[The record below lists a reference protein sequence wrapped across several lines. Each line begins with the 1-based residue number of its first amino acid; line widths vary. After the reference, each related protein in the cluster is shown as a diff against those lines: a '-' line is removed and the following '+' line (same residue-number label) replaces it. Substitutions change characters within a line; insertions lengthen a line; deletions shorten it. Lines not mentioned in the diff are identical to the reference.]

1 MNRHSSYSAPRS
13 ERPSGSYGGQRGRS
27 NKRNTYN
34 KRSWKDNRTLFNLV
48 CFILPFIILN
58 LIILFLAVSDGGTEC
73 QNPFPASYKG
83 NDGKP

>member
-13 ERPSGSYGGQRGRS
+13 ERSSGSYGGQRNRS

-48 CFILPFIILN
+48 CFVLPFIVLN
-58 LIILFLAVSDGGTEC
+58 LIILFLLSQRQRLNIRYPIPRIIRQST
-73 QNPFPASYKG
+73 
-83 NDGKP
+83 